1 MNLFHPATYYGF
13 DLSTIGDPLLR
24 EARAT
29 MIRTYGQT
37 PKQLF
42 TRPHPM
48 INKNWARGRARED
61 PPHVPRALDRVLGL
75 RWGRYVGS
83 PSVPQPKIVW
93 RGRGAARVAAF
104 AALDN
109 HEVHGLPAQAGLVVR
124 YSQDA
129 PSSSSMSARAVCGAG
144 VVTFGHPDGILRVKL
159 RKTAVPQLFKARA
172 PSAHEVSVL
181 SVGPEGEH
189 VWLGFDSGK
198 VSALSHT
205 FSSKDLTVTC
215 GTETA
220 LYGHSDRVTCLDV
233 CDPFGVTASG
243 SADGSLVLW
252 DSKKLLF
259 VRRLHFA
266 GEVSLSLVPTM
277 GLIFITLFHPRHYR

>member
-1 MNLFHPATYYGF
+1 MAHCC
-13 DLSTIGDPLLR
+13 PLLGGLVSALAASSL
-24 EARAT
+24 ELSLSAGAAGFAT
-29 MIRTYGQT
+29 SAMIDL
-37 PKQLF
+37 PKRQ
-42 TRPHPM
+42 
-48 INKNWARGRARED
+48 NKQITTSSG
-61 PPHVPRALDRVLGL
+61 ALDRVLGL

-83 PSVPQPKIVW
+83 PSLPQPKVVW
-93 RGRGAARVAAF
+93 RGRGAAKVAAF

-159 RKTAVPQLFKARA
+159 RKSAGPQLFKARA

-266 GEVSLSLVPTM
+266 GEVNLSLVPTT
-277 GLIFITLFHPRHYR
+277 GLIFISLFHP